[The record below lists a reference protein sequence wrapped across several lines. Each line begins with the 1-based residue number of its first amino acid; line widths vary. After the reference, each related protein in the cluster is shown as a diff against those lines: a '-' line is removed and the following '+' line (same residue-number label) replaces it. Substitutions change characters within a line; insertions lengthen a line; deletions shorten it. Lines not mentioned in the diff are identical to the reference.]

1 MLLPLEIPHG
11 LLVFLCFL
19 MGISVDIF
27 YNGYGLHASI
37 MVALSFARPLIC
49 GLMEPRGG
57 FEVGQSLSA
66 KSLGLRW
73 FIRYSSVISIIHIFM
88 IILLEELS
96 LSWFLLARVFIGFL
110 LSMLMILLYQFI
122 FNPKI

>member
-1 MLLPLEIPHG
+1 
-11 LLVFLCFL
+11 

-27 YNGYGLHASI
+27 YNGFGLHASV
-37 MVALSFARPLIC
+37 MVAIAFARPLIC

-57 FEVGQSLSA
+57 FEVGQSLNA

-73 FIRYSSVISIIHIFM
+73 FMKYSAVISLIHMFL

-96 LSWFLLARVFIGFL
+96 LSWFLLARVIFGFL
-110 LSMLMILLYQFI
+110 LSMLVIVLYQFI
-122 FNPKI
+122 FNPKV